1 MPFSPGGNTDLIAR
15 LMAEKLSQRIGKPFI
30 VENRSGAGGLI
41 AAEYVAR
48 AKPDGQTLFMSTMT
62 QIVTAPMTNRI
73 RYDPIRDF
81 APIINVGGNPF
92 ILAASA
98 RHGFKTL
105 ADHGTTATGPIPAR

>member
-1 MPFSPGGNTDLIAR
+1 
-15 LMAEKLSQRIGKPFI
+15 MAEKLSQRIGKPFI

-62 QIVTAPMTNRI
+62 QIVTAPMTNR
-73 RYDPIRDF
+73 DPLRPDPRF
-81 APIINVGGNPF
+81 RAHHQCGRQSF

-105 ADHGTTATGPIPAR
+105 ADRWTTAGPIPAR

>member
-15 LMAEKLSQRIGKPFI
+15 LMAEKLSQHIGKPFI

-81 APIINVGGNPF
+81 APIINVGGNPSSWRR
-92 ILAASA
+92 APAMAS
-98 RHGFKTL
+98 RRWPTWW
-105 ADHGTTATGPIPAR
+105 TTAGPIPAR